1 MFYSLIYKVF
11 VEMPKIWKK
20 KNTVSR
26 CAYVIFFWECLL
38 ESMTRFCFIDKSAW
52 VFFLLLLLLRCCYI
66 DSKMSMVQ
74 IAKANSLFLINIYA
88 LCCRWNNFSFHQFF
102 SLLCVFKLILIN
114 SLSSFLFCFFFSIV
128 CFFLCVFSRFFFVLL
143 KWAVF
148 MEFSS

>member
-1 MFYSLIYKVF
+1 MWKCQKYGRKRTPSRDVLTSFFF
-11 VEMPKIWKK
+11 VLR
-20 KNTVSR
+20 V
-26 CAYVIFFWECLL
+26 L
-38 ESMTRFCFIDKSAW
+38 AW
-52 VFFLLLLLLRCCYI
+52 VYDAFVFQRQERVSCQSFLLLLLLLRCGYI

-114 SLSSFLFCFFFSIV
+114 SLSSFLFCFFFLSFV
-128 CFFLCVFSRFFFVLL
+128 FFLCVRFFWFVLL
-143 KWAVF
+143 KRAMF